1 MKDCSPVQYW
11 LGLTA
16 KLKKTT
22 TATIRTVKG
31 VFILIALSNLLNCN
45 IGAVEAG
52 GGDVGPLE
60 VADGCVANGHL
71 GPVGLAPGGRVGKT
85 KN

>member
-1 MKDCSPVQYW
+1 MAGSYGQVEKDDNSDQKNRE
-11 LGLTA
+11 GS
-16 KLKKTT
+16 
-22 TATIRTVKG
+22 
-31 VFILIALSNLLNCN
+31 FILIALSNLLNCN